1 MAGPAAERGWW
12 CRARCRD
19 RERALLGCWHGSAC
33 SPLCIIIIANWVV
46 ASTVVT
52 TAAAAEIGQPE
63 PALDPQAFRSLLPPF
78 FRRATIIEQV
88 ADNVWTFTQP
98 LPFVIVD
105 VKLRM
110 TVVKLDDGTLWL
122 HSPVALTGEVLA
134 ALMTLGGPVG
144 HIVSGNNFLEHS
156 IFASSYAKAFPGALL
171 YSAVPLEK
179 LHSRVRKGLARVDEV
194 LSDKPPP
201 AWEGQIDQVHF
212 NIDNTLIEC
221 VFYHKMSK
229 TLLASDSLLYFDDVD
244 LLSKKKALKPVV
256 SKILGK
262 LEAWDFDKVVAAH
275 GSAPV
280 RDGKSVLWK
289 SFDMPQPLY

>member
-1 MAGPAAERGWW
+1 MAGQAAERRW
-12 CRARCRD
+12 CCKTHCRD
-19 RERALLGCWHGSAC
+19 RERAHGFWHGNWAAGAC
-33 SPLCIIIIANWVV
+33 RGFADVSVV
-46 ASTVVT
+46 A
-52 TAAAAEIGQPE
+52 AAV
-63 PALDPQAFRSLLPPF
+63 LPQSNHD
-78 FRRATIIEQV
+78 RA
-88 ADNVWTFTQP
+88 
-98 LPFVIVD
+98 
-105 VKLRM
+105 KLRM

-122 HSPVALTGEVLA
+122 HSPVALTGEVSA
-134 ALMTLGGPVG
+134 ALMTLGPVG
-144 HIVSGNNFLEHS
+144 HIVLGNNFLEHS
-156 IFASSYAKAFPGALL
+156 IFASNYAKAFPGALL

-194 LSDKPPP
+194 LSDSPPS

-221 VFYHKMSK
+221 IFYHKMSK

-244 LLSKKKALKPVV
+244 LLSRGSRQLIRLSGLYKQFGSALPMAVRSKKNASKPVV
-256 SKILGK
+256 SKILEK

-289 SFDMPQPLY
+289 SFGMPQPLE